1 MYVQNI
7 VVKRKSRGKSTIL
20 RIVSSKDIGVFLRLA
35 IDILFLSAVM
45 IFKAILFR
53 EASKDRVSGTHP

>member
-1 MYVQNI
+1 M
-7 VVKRKSRGKSTIL
+7 VKSLYIDHWENL
-20 RIVSSKDIGVFLRLA
+20 HIVSLKDIGVFLRLA